1 MNFKKYIAAT
11 LILFF
16 TISCGIKT
24 YKLKNG
30 YSKAAIDKMVYR
42 NKKYFNKN
50 ILKKIDTLVIYE
62 EYNSTHYSGAA
73 SISVLAREN
82 YQNVD
87 TYYGVYKFYDNGN
100 FNLFFL
106 NRERPLLENNMFDP
120 EYTGWRGVLYFEDN
134 VIKGDLIT
142 QVTGMG
148 EIGIV
153 KQIFEFY
160 GDTLIV
166 KEEKSKSENEI
177 YIKRKIPIEL
187 LKNKANW

>member
-16 TISCGIKT
+16 IISCEIKT

-30 YSKAAIDKMVYR
+30 YSKAAIDKMVYQ
-42 NKKYFNKN
+42 NKKYFNKSV
-50 ILKKIDTLVIYE
+50 LKKIDTLVIYE
-62 EYNSTHYSGAA
+62 EYNSTTYPEIAYA
-73 SISVLAREN
+73 NVLAREN
-82 YQNVD
+82 YKNTD
-87 TYYGVYKFYDNGN
+87 TFYGVYKFYGNGN

-106 NRERPLLENNMFDP
+106 DRKKSLFENNTFDP
-120 EYTGWRGVLYFEDN
+120 EYTGWRGVLYFQDN

-148 EIGIV
+148 EIGII
-153 KQIFEFY
+153 KQTFEFY

-166 KEEKSKSENEI
+166 KREKSKSANEI